1 MRQLTFT
8 LWSAA
13 ALLVTLAPIEAA
25 WAATSFSNPLTGFT
39 GNSTQ
44 PATQAAVAAAG
55 FSFFTTEGFVVDNTV
70 NPPVERNPTIEFDS
84 TGALFGNLIVGDG
97 GRNYMRTNDA
107 DYANV
112 RFVAEVTVVASDL
125 SQQAHYFGLGP
136 GNAAAFRTP
145 DWTTPASSVMYWG
158 EVDLANPLLTT
169 LKNRDGFGSFV
180 AVPAEGLDSGTH
192 RLRLSYDWFRKTAE
206 FSIDRDFAGGAFM
219 ADFSAPPIDV
229 RDLYGPTGWPAEP
242 ARIYFGG
249 DDSVVFKDFQVTVS
263 SPNLLLGDFDISGT
277 ITSADWVILRTSQR
291 ANLSGKT
298 HEQAYFMG
306 DLTADL
312 VNNHADFAAF
322 KTIYDA
328 ANGAGAFDAMLA
340 AVPEPTTGAALLPIV
355 AIPFVVRCRK
365 RWTGPA

>member
-1 MRQLTFT
+1 M
-8 LWSAA
+8 
-13 ALLVTLAPIEAA
+13 
-25 WAATSFSNPLTGFT
+25 AATSFSNPLTGFT
-39 GNSTQ
+39 GNSTL
-44 PATQAAVAAAG
+44 PATQAVVSAAG
-55 FSFFTTEGFVVDNTV
+55 FSFFTTEGFAVDNSV
-70 NPPVERNPTIEFDS
+70 DPPVERNPTIEFDS
-84 TGALFGNLIVGDG
+84 TGALFGNQIPGDG
-97 GRNYMRTNDA
+97 GRNYFRTNDT

-112 RFVAEVTVVASDL
+112 RFVAEVTVVTFDMS
-125 SQQAHYFGLGP
+125 SQAHYFGLGP
-136 GNAAAFRTP
+136 GDAAAFRTP

-158 EVDLANPLLTT
+158 EVDVANPFLTT

-180 AVPAEGLDSGTH
+180 STPAEGLDSGTH

-206 FSIDRDFAGGAFM
+206 FSIDRDYSGGPFT
-219 ADFSAPPIDV
+219 ADFSAPPIEA

-249 DDSVVFKDFQVTVS
+249 DDGVAFKDFQVTVS
-263 SPNLLLGDFDISGT
+263 SPNLLLGDFDMNGT
-277 ITSADWVILRTSQR
+277 ITSADWVILRASQR

-328 ANGAGAFDAMLA
+328 ANGAGAFDAMLT
-340 AVPEPTTGAALLPIV
+340 AVPEPATSALIV
-355 AIPFVVRCRK
+355 PLAVSLLIALRRK
-365 RWTGPA
+365 HV